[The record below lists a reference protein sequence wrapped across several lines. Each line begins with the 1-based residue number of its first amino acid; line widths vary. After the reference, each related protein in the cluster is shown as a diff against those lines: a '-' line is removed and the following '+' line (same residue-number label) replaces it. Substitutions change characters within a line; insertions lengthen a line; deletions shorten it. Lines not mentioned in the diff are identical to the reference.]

1 MVGAFFVPLQVR
13 IVARRRLLY
22 VLGIVETWDSCH
34 VHCRR
39 HWELL
44 CAMMKQRKK
53 SENSGSA
60 PWVKPWPIATLER
73 FETFDGELAGAGK
86 SLASV
91 AVSCFEGSGVV
102 GRPSEGCRIVEGN
115 RVLSRTRQQCISIAR
130 RFAAYLASI
139 GVEDGDEVVVDLP
152 PFVDVFSIW
161 TAILYCGAI
170 AVFLPIDRTR
180 KDAVDAL
187 RRAYEKDKRAPV
199 VVTTRGRVDECQTS
213 MGDENVVPIRAVVY
227 VDDSDDLDDSDNAGT
242 VRERGATPCAQEEQG
257 VSTTSFER
265 AIELCDPFSGNVH
278 ASAAIPIAIVY
289 TQGTHANIR
298 RVEIFNAI
306 IDSQASEIAE
316 GLKLTEDSSVFC
328 DFPSIHTTTLATWAA
343 AMLAGASF
351 SIVRPTLGANR
362 GIKNGYERIAKAMEW
377 FKPTHAFLR
386 PHILGAFM
394 RDIRTP
400 NVGRLRDKWR
410 FLSLNIG
417 KFKSR
422 NTNKVLSWSYPLLR
436 TAFTRPIKEKFF
448 PGVEAIIS
456 YGNHFASK
464 DAEVLE
470 FLDLRSFN
478 AYTVAEYGVVHL
490 HEFKAQGSFLKS
502 IESKVKNG
510 NLFVRHKKVNSAF
523 VDMQDLAFED
533 DRCGLCTRPNAIVE
547 LATGRVVDTSPVRDA
562 LKRHAIIDDALIF
575 GAGKPFL
582 TALVYLNPDEL
593 EILALRLKLPS
604 SSFDVL
610 AQTPAVYEYVL
621 NLVQSCNQT
630 RASYEAVQK
639 MAIVPSRID
648 EDPQI
653 LTLSKTPRMMSIQKR
668 YAHILQSFYDDNF

>member
-1 MVGAFFVPLQVR
+1 
-13 IVARRRLLY
+13 
-22 VLGIVETWDSCH
+22 
-34 VHCRR
+34 
-39 HWELL
+39 
-44 CAMMKQRKK
+44 MMKQRKK

-91 AVSCFEGSGVV
+91 AVSCFEGSGVE
-102 GRPSEGCRIVEGN
+102 GRPSEGCRIVGWS

-227 VDDSDDLDDSDNAGT
+227 VDDSDNSDNSDNSDDAEMA
-242 VRERGATPCAQEEQG
+242 RDRGAAACAQEEQG

-306 IDSQASEIAE
+306 IDSQASEIVD

-562 LKRHAIIDDALIF
+562 LKRHAIIDDAFIF

>member
-1 MVGAFFVPLQVR
+1 
-13 IVARRRLLY
+13 
-22 VLGIVETWDSCH
+22 
-34 VHCRR
+34 
-39 HWELL
+39 
-44 CAMMKQRKK
+44 MMKQRKK

-91 AVSCFEGSGVV
+91 AVSCFEGSGVE
-102 GRPSEGCRIVEGN
+102 GRPSEGCRIVGWS

-227 VDDSDDLDDSDNAGT
+227 VDDLDDSDNSDNSDDLDDASSALNRCAEA
-242 VRERGATPCAQEEQG
+242 VACAQEEQG

-306 IDSQASEIAE
+306 IDSQASEIVD

-562 LKRHAIIDDALIF
+562 LKRHAIIDDAFIF

>member
-1 MVGAFFVPLQVR
+1 
-13 IVARRRLLY
+13 
-22 VLGIVETWDSCH
+22 
-34 VHCRR
+34 
-39 HWELL
+39 
-44 CAMMKQRKK
+44 MMKQRKK

-91 AVSCFEGSGVV
+91 AVSCFEGSGAGV
-102 GRPSEGCRIVEGN
+102 RASDGCRIVGGN

-199 VVTTRGRVDECQTS
+199 IVTMRGRIDECHAS

-227 VDDSDDLDDSDNAGT
+227 VDDSDDLDDAGMA
-242 VRERGATPCAQEEQG
+242 RDRSATPCVQDEQG
-257 VSTTSFER
+257 ATTSFER

-278 ASAAIPIAIVY
+278 ASAAIPVAIVY
-289 TQGTHANIR
+289 TQGTHASIR
-298 RVEIFNAI
+298 RVEIYNAI

-316 GLKLTEDSSVFC
+316 GLKLTEESSVFC
-328 DFPSIHTTTLATWAA
+328 DFPSIHTTMLATWAA

-394 RDIRTP
+394 RDIRRP

-510 NLFVRHKKVNSAF
+510 NLFVRHKKVTSPF
-523 VDMQDLAFED
+523 VDMQDLVFED
-533 DRCGLCTRPNAIVE
+533 DRCGLCTRPHAIVE

-562 LKRHAIIDDALIF
+562 LKRHAIIDDAFIF

-582 TALVYLNPDEL
+582 TALVYLNPGEL
-593 EILALRLKLPS
+593 ESLALRLKLPS

-610 AQTPAVYEYVL
+610 AQTPSVYEYVL

-630 RASYEAVQK
+630 RAPYEAVQK

-653 LTLSKTPRMMSIQKR
+653 LTLSKTPRMMSIQMR

>member
-1 MVGAFFVPLQVR
+1 
-13 IVARRRLLY
+13 
-22 VLGIVETWDSCH
+22 
-34 VHCRR
+34 
-39 HWELL
+39 
-44 CAMMKQRKK
+44 MMKQRKK

-91 AVSCFEGSGVV
+91 AVSCFEGSGAGV
-102 GRPSEGCRIVEGN
+102 RPSEGCRIVGGS

-227 VDDSDDLDDSDNAGT
+227 VDDSDDSDDAGMA
-242 VRERGATPCAQEEQG
+242 RDRSATPCVQDEQG
-257 VSTTSFER
+257 ATTSFER

-289 TQGTHANIR
+289 TQGTHASIR
-298 RVEIFNAI
+298 RVEIYNAI
-306 IDSQASEIAE
+306 IDSQASEIVD

-562 LKRHAIIDDALIF
+562 LKRHAIIDDAFIF

>member
-1 MVGAFFVPLQVR
+1 
-13 IVARRRLLY
+13 
-22 VLGIVETWDSCH
+22 
-34 VHCRR
+34 
-39 HWELL
+39 
-44 CAMMKQRKK
+44 MMKQRKK

-91 AVSCFEGSGVV
+91 AVSCFEGSGVE
-102 GRPSEGCRIVEGN
+102 GRPSEGCRIVGGS

-227 VDDSDDLDDSDNAGT
+227 VDDLDDSDNSDNSDDAEMA
-242 VRERGATPCAQEEQG
+242 RDRGAAACAQEEQG

-306 IDSQASEIAE
+306 IDSQASEIVE

-562 LKRHAIIDDALIF
+562 LKRHAIIDDAFIF

>member
-1 MVGAFFVPLQVR
+1 
-13 IVARRRLLY
+13 
-22 VLGIVETWDSCH
+22 
-34 VHCRR
+34 
-39 HWELL
+39 
-44 CAMMKQRKK
+44 MMKQRKK

-91 AVSCFEGSGVV
+91 AVSCFEGSGVE
-102 GRPSEGCRIVEGN
+102 GRPSEGCRIVGGS

-227 VDDSDDLDDSDNAGT
+227 VDDLDDSDNSDNSDDAEMA
-242 VRERGATPCAQEEQG
+242 RDRGAATCAQEEQG

-306 IDSQASEIAE
+306 IDSQASEIVD

-562 LKRHAIIDDALIF
+562 LKRHAIIDDAFIF

>member
-1 MVGAFFVPLQVR
+1 
-13 IVARRRLLY
+13 
-22 VLGIVETWDSCH
+22 
-34 VHCRR
+34 
-39 HWELL
+39 
-44 CAMMKQRKK
+44 MMKQRKK

-91 AVSCFEGSGVV
+91 AVSCFEGSGVE
-102 GRPSEGCRIVEGN
+102 GRPSEGCRIVGGS

-227 VDDSDDLDDSDNAGT
+227 VDDSDDLDNSDNSDDAGMA
-242 VRERGATPCAQEEQG
+242 RDRSATPCVQDEQG
-257 VSTTSFER
+257 ATTSFER

-306 IDSQASEIAE
+306 IDSQASEIVE

-562 LKRHAIIDDALIF
+562 LKRHAIIDDAFIF

>member
-1 MVGAFFVPLQVR
+1 
-13 IVARRRLLY
+13 
-22 VLGIVETWDSCH
+22 
-34 VHCRR
+34 
-39 HWELL
+39 
-44 CAMMKQRKK
+44 MMKQRKK

-91 AVSCFEGSGVV
+91 AVSCFEGSGVE
-102 GRPSEGCRIVEGN
+102 GRPSDCCRIVEGN

-227 VDDSDDLDDSDNAGT
+227 VDDSDDSDNSDNSDDLDDAEMARD
-242 VRERGATPCAQEEQG
+242 RGVAAVACAQEEQG

-316 GLKLTEDSSVFC
+316 GLKLTEESSVFC

-510 NLFVRHKKVNSAF
+510 NLFIRHKKVNSAF

-562 LKRHAIIDDALIF
+562 LKRHAIIDDAFIF

>member
-1 MVGAFFVPLQVR
+1 
-13 IVARRRLLY
+13 
-22 VLGIVETWDSCH
+22 
-34 VHCRR
+34 
-39 HWELL
+39 
-44 CAMMKQRKK
+44 MMKQRKK

-91 AVSCFEGSGVV
+91 AVSCFEGSGAGV
-102 GRPSEGCRIVEGN
+102 RASDGCRIVGGN

-187 RRAYEKDKRAPV
+187 RRAYEKDKRAPGI
-199 VVTTRGRVDECQTS
+199 VTMRGRIDECQAS

-227 VDDSDDLDDSDNAGT
+227 VDDSDDLDDLDDAGMA
-242 VRERGATPCAQEEQG
+242 RDRSATPCVQDEQG
-257 VSTTSFER
+257 ATTSFER

-278 ASAAIPIAIVY
+278 ASAAIPVAIVY
-289 TQGTHANIR
+289 TQGTHASIR
-298 RVEIFNAI
+298 RVEIYNAI

-316 GLKLTEDSSVFC
+316 GLKLTEESSVFC
-328 DFPSIHTTTLATWAA
+328 DFPSIHTTMLATWAA

-422 NTNKVLSWSYPLLR
+422 NTNKILSWSYPLLR

-478 AYTVAEYGVVHL
+478 AYTVA
-490 HEFKAQGSFLKS
+490 
-502 IESKVKNG
+502 
-510 NLFVRHKKVNSAF
+510 
-523 VDMQDLAFED
+523 
-533 DRCGLCTRPNAIVE
+533 
-547 LATGRVVDTSPVRDA
+547 
-562 LKRHAIIDDALIF
+562 
-575 GAGKPFL
+575 
-582 TALVYLNPDEL
+582 
-593 EILALRLKLPS
+593 
-604 SSFDVL
+604 
-610 AQTPAVYEYVL
+610 
-621 NLVQSCNQT
+621 
-630 RASYEAVQK
+630 
-639 MAIVPSRID
+639 
-648 EDPQI
+648 
-653 LTLSKTPRMMSIQKR
+653 
-668 YAHILQSFYDDNF
+668 

>member
-1 MVGAFFVPLQVR
+1 
-13 IVARRRLLY
+13 
-22 VLGIVETWDSCH
+22 
-34 VHCRR
+34 
-39 HWELL
+39 
-44 CAMMKQRKK
+44 MMKQRKK

-91 AVSCFEGSGVV
+91 AVSCFEGSGVE
-102 GRPSEGCRIVEGN
+102 GRPSEGCRIVGWS

-227 VDDSDDLDDSDNAGT
+227 VDDSDDLDDAGMA
-242 VRERGATPCAQEEQG
+242 RDRSATPCVQDEQG
-257 VSTTSFER
+257 ATTSFER

-306 IDSQASEIAE
+306 IDSQASEIVD

-562 LKRHAIIDDALIF
+562 LKRHAIIDDAFIF

>member
-1 MVGAFFVPLQVR
+1 
-13 IVARRRLLY
+13 
-22 VLGIVETWDSCH
+22 
-34 VHCRR
+34 
-39 HWELL
+39 
-44 CAMMKQRKK
+44 MMKQRKK

-91 AVSCFEGSGVV
+91 AVSCFEGSGVE
-102 GRPSEGCRIVEGN
+102 GRPSEGCRIVGWS

-227 VDDSDDLDDSDNAGT
+227 VDDLDDSDNSDNSDDAEMA
-242 VRERGATPCAQEEQG
+242 RDRGAAACAQEEQG

-306 IDSQASEIAE
+306 IDSQASEIVD

-562 LKRHAIIDDALIF
+562 LKRHAIIDDAFIF

>member
-1 MVGAFFVPLQVR
+1 
-13 IVARRRLLY
+13 
-22 VLGIVETWDSCH
+22 
-34 VHCRR
+34 
-39 HWELL
+39 
-44 CAMMKQRKK
+44 MMKQRKK

-91 AVSCFEGSGVV
+91 AVSCFEGSGVE
-102 GRPSEGCRIVEGN
+102 GRPSEGCRIVGGS

-199 VVTTRGRVDECQTS
+199 VVTTRGRVDECQAS

-227 VDDSDDLDDSDNAGT
+227 VDDSDDLDNSDNSDDAEMA
-242 VRERGATPCAQEEQG
+242 RDRGAAACAQEEQG

-306 IDSQASEIAE
+306 IDSQASEIVD

-562 LKRHAIIDDALIF
+562 LKRHAIIDDAFIF

>member
-1 MVGAFFVPLQVR
+1 
-13 IVARRRLLY
+13 
-22 VLGIVETWDSCH
+22 
-34 VHCRR
+34 
-39 HWELL
+39 
-44 CAMMKQRKK
+44 MMKQRKK

-73 FETFDGELAGAGK
+73 FETFDGELAGTGK

-91 AVSCFEGSGVV
+91 AVSCFEGSGVG

-227 VDDSDDLDDSDNAGT
+227 VDDSDDLDDSDNSDDAEMA
-242 VRERGATPCAQEEQG
+242 RDRGATAVACAQEEQG

-306 IDSQASEIAE
+306 IDSQASEIVE

-351 SIVRPTLGANR
+351 SIVRPMLGANR

-562 LKRHAIIDDALIF
+562 LKRHAIIDDAFIF

>member
-1 MVGAFFVPLQVR
+1 
-13 IVARRRLLY
+13 
-22 VLGIVETWDSCH
+22 
-34 VHCRR
+34 
-39 HWELL
+39 
-44 CAMMKQRKK
+44 MMKQRKK

-91 AVSCFEGSGVV
+91 AVSCFEGSGVE
-102 GRPSEGCRIVEGN
+102 GRPSEGCRIVGGN

-199 VVTTRGRVDECQTS
+199 VVTTRGRVDECQAS

-227 VDDSDDLDDSDNAGT
+227 VDDSDDLDNSDNSDDAEMA
-242 VRERGATPCAQEEQG
+242 RDRGVAAVACAQEEQG

-562 LKRHAIIDDALIF
+562 LKRHAIIDDAFIF

-582 TALVYLNPDEL
+582 TALVYLNPGEL

>member
-1 MVGAFFVPLQVR
+1 
-13 IVARRRLLY
+13 
-22 VLGIVETWDSCH
+22 
-34 VHCRR
+34 
-39 HWELL
+39 
-44 CAMMKQRKK
+44 MMKQRKK

-91 AVSCFEGSGVV
+91 AVSCFEGSGVE
-102 GRPSEGCRIVEGN
+102 GRPSEGCRIVGGS

-227 VDDSDDLDDSDNAGT
+227 VDDLDDSDNSDNSDDAEMA
-242 VRERGATPCAQEEQG
+242 RDRGAAACAQEEQG

-306 IDSQASEIAE
+306 IDSQASEIVD

-562 LKRHAIIDDALIF
+562 LKRHAIIDDAFIF

>member
-1 MVGAFFVPLQVR
+1 
-13 IVARRRLLY
+13 
-22 VLGIVETWDSCH
+22 
-34 VHCRR
+34 
-39 HWELL
+39 
-44 CAMMKQRKK
+44 MMKQRKK

-91 AVSCFEGSGVV
+91 AVSCFEGSGVE
-102 GRPSEGCRIVEGN
+102 GRPSEGCRIVGWS

-227 VDDSDDLDDSDNAGT
+227 VDDLDDSDNSDNSDDAEMA
-242 VRERGATPCAQEEQG
+242 RDRGAAACAQEEQG

-306 IDSQASEIAE
+306 IDSQASEIVD

-562 LKRHAIIDDALIF
+562 LKRHAIIDDAFIF

-621 NLVQSCNQT
+621 NFVQSCNQT

>member
-1 MVGAFFVPLQVR
+1 
-13 IVARRRLLY
+13 
-22 VLGIVETWDSCH
+22 
-34 VHCRR
+34 
-39 HWELL
+39 
-44 CAMMKQRKK
+44 MMKQRKK

-91 AVSCFEGSGVV
+91 AVSCFEGSGVE
-102 GRPSEGCRIVEGN
+102 GRPSEGCRIVGWS

-199 VVTTRGRVDECQTS
+199 IVTMRGRVDECQTS

-227 VDDSDDLDDSDNAGT
+227 VDDLDDSDNSDNSDDLDDASSALNRCAEA
-242 VRERGATPCAQEEQG
+242 VACAQEEQG

-306 IDSQASEIAE
+306 IDSQASEIVD

-562 LKRHAIIDDALIF
+562 LKRHAIIDDAFIF

>member
-1 MVGAFFVPLQVR
+1 MPLQVR

-22 VLGIVETWDSCH
+22 ALGIVETWDSCH

-39 HWELL
+39 LWELL

-91 AVSCFEGSGVV
+91 AVSCFEGSGVE
-102 GRPSEGCRIVEGN
+102 GRPSEGCRIVGGS

-227 VDDSDDLDDSDNAGT
+227 VDDLDDSDNSDNSDDAEMA
-242 VRERGATPCAQEEQG
+242 RDRGAAACAQEEQG

-306 IDSQASEIAE
+306 IDSQASEIVD

-562 LKRHAIIDDALIF
+562 LKRHAIIDDAFIF

>member
-1 MVGAFFVPLQVR
+1 
-13 IVARRRLLY
+13 
-22 VLGIVETWDSCH
+22 
-34 VHCRR
+34 
-39 HWELL
+39 
-44 CAMMKQRKK
+44 MMKQRKK

-91 AVSCFEGSGVV
+91 AVSCFEGSGVE
-102 GRPSEGCRIVEGN
+102 GRPSEGCRIVGWS

-227 VDDSDDLDDSDNAGT
+227 VDDLDDSDNSDNSDDAEMA
-242 VRERGATPCAQEEQG
+242 RDRGAAACAQEEQG

-306 IDSQASEIAE
+306 IDSQASEIVE

-562 LKRHAIIDDALIF
+562 LKRHAIIDDAFIF